1 MSTDISTDVVIQ
13 RPLWLPQS
21 LAEIEHLANIMASAK
36 LVPQW
41 FQKSPGDCMLVIRL
55 AMVWDMDPFLLAQ
68 ECFSINGKLMPS
80 GKLAAAVI
88 NTRGKLAERL
98 NYEYT
103 GEGESRIITV
113 IGRLASESKP
123 RQVEVK
129 YKDAK
134 TANEQWKKQPDQQLM
149 YAGARTW
156 GRRHVPELMLGVTFA
171 EEADAFTPLPMHSL
185 NELPKIQTP
194 HATTAPARSM
204 DEVIDPETGEVTEVA
219 RPYKIEAKTWADLIG
234 PLTDAILN
242 CRSIGEYDEWITA
255 NQDAL
260 LKMKETKPDL
270 YKLFE
275 KNIDAKRAELNAK
288 YEQERSNV

>member
-1 MSTDISTDVVIQ
+1 M
-13 RPLWLPQS
+13 L
-21 LAEIEHLANIMASAK
+21 K
-36 LVPQW
+36 L
-41 FQKSPGDCMLVIRL
+41 RL
-55 AMVWDMDPFLLAQ
+55 
-68 ECFSINGKLMPS
+68 
-80 GKLAAAVI
+80 
-88 NTRGKLAERL
+88 
-98 NYEYT
+98 
-103 GEGESRIITV
+103 II
-113 IGRLASESKP
+113 RLASESKP

-171 EEADAFTPLPMHSL
+171 EEADAFTPLPMRSL

>member
-1 MSTDISTDVVIQ
+1 MGFGSRAILAGGLGFTLAFVVACGNSTGLLSSA
-13 RPLWLPQS
+13 QS
-21 LAEIEHLANIMASAK
+21 SSL
-36 LVPQW
+36 
-41 FQKSPGDCMLVIRL
+41 
-55 AMVWDMDPFLLAQ
+55 
-68 ECFSINGKLMPS
+68 
-80 GKLAAAVI
+80 
-88 NTRGKLAERL
+88 
-98 NYEYT
+98 
-103 GEGESRIITV
+103 
-113 IGRLASESKP
+113 GR
-123 RQVEVK
+123 
-129 YKDAK
+129 
-134 TANEQWKKQPDQQLM
+134 
-149 YAGARTW
+149 
-156 GRRHVPELMLGVTFA
+156 
-171 EEADAFTPLPMHSL
+171 
-185 NELPKIQTP
+185 
-194 HATTAPARSM
+194 ATTAPARSM